1 MSNKWAKALL
11 IVVLTWVVLMSCQ
24 SILQSE
30 QVNVLP
36 HLLGI
41 GSWVE
46 ERNESLAHPSA
57 ELAELEVESQNGSV
71 TLIGSDDVDEITI
84 EARYRA
90 QASSQASANKKL
102 EQMSTDISAEGNRL
116 VIRAVFSST
125 KMHESI
131 SYTVTLPS
139 ALLVQ
144 AKTSNGS
151 LEATDLSGAVT
162 LNTSNGRI
170 TVTSEQGPK
179 ELIAR
184 TSNGSITVKAAPES
198 GCYNLRTSNGSVRIE
213 LPEELGINLSA
224 KTSNGSINLGSGN
237 WSFEGGRISKNQVDA
252 KRGNGELELIITTSN
267 GSITLQD

>member
-41 GSWVE
+41 GNWV
-46 ERNESLAHPSA
+46 ERNESLSHPSA

-151 LEATDLSGAVT
+151 LEATALSGAVT

-213 LPEELGINLSA
+213 LPE
-224 KTSNGSINLGSGN
+224 
-237 WSFEGGRISKNQVDA
+237 D
-252 KRGNGELELIITTSN
+252 
-267 GSITLQD
+267 